1 MSVFTTRFTVVY
13 EQLVDDQWSLSG
25 RTVTYLA
32 DSAKLV
38 NADRYNDQII
48 ALSGDLSA
56 QHLQWSPLG
65 ASAPGSLLMFQ
76 ADHPCDIRTNSPTD
90 TVFLSGVQLM
100 YLAGHISNIYVD
112 TGSWATTTIRL
123 IGAGGSAAELS
134 TSLPLP

>member
-1 MSVFTTRFTVVY
+1 MSVFTARVTVMY
-13 EQLVDDQWSLSG
+13 EQLVDDQWGLNG
-25 RTVTYLA
+25 RTVTFLV

-38 NADRYNDQII
+38 NADRYNDQIVV
-48 ALSGDLSA
+48 LSADLSA

-76 ADHPCDIRTNSPTD
+76 ADHPCDVRTNSPTD
-90 TVFLSGVQLM
+90 VTFLSGVQLM
-100 YLAGHISNIYVD
+100 YLAGHVSNIYVD